1 LPPLHGIAMIHVRPL
16 TVADLPL
23 GLRLSRQAGWNQLE
37 ADWRRFLELQ
47 PDGCFVAGWDG
58 IPVGTTTTCI
68 FGQVAWI
75 AMVLVDESFRGRG
88 LGKALLE
95 RALEFLDRAGVDTV
109 RLDATPLGQPLYER
123 LGFREQYRLA
133 RYVGTPS
140 PGPAVNGVERARPED
155 WAALASLDAE
165 VTGTDR
171 RRLLH
176 RLFAENPA
184 AVRMVRRQDR
194 LTGFLTARPGQRAFQ
209 IGPCLA
215 APEAGPLLLL
225 DAWHRHAGQPFF
237 VDIPV
242 SNEQA
247 TRVAEANGL
256 TVQRTLTRMCR
267 GQVRCERLD
276 WHWASSGPEKG

>member
-1 LPPLHGIAMIHVRPL
+1 MIQVRPL
-16 TVADLPL
+16 TVADLAL

-37 ADWRRFLELQ
+37 GDWQRFRWLQ
-47 PDGCFVAGWDG
+47 PDGCFVAEWDG
-58 IPVGTTTTCI
+58 VPAGTTTTCI

-75 AMVLVDESFRGRG
+75 AMVLVDESFRRRG

-95 RALEFLDRAGVDTV
+95 RALEFLDHAGVDTV

-123 LGFREQYRLA
+123 LGFREQFRLA
-133 RYVGTPS
+133 RYAGTPS
-140 PGPAVNGVERARPED
+140 PGPAVNAVEPARPED
-155 WAALASLDAE
+155 WPALASLDAE

-171 RRLLH
+171 RRVLD

-194 LTGFLTARPGQRAFQ
+194 PFGFLTARPGQRALQ
-209 IGPCLA
+209 IGPSVA
-215 APEAGPLLLL
+215 APEVGPLLLL

-242 SNEQA
+242 PNEA
-247 TRVAEANGL
+247 GTRLAEATGL
-256 TVQRTLTRMCR
+256 IVQRSLTRMCR
-267 GQVRCERLD
+267 GHVQCERLD
-276 WHWASSGPEKG
+276 WLWASSGPEKG